1 MSLKLQF
8 PHSDF
13 MYQYL
18 IHVDKGF
25 ELREQLDEVENLVAT
40 KYEGSRLFK
49 DIFVMVGN
57 S

>member
-1 MSLKLQF
+1 
-8 PHSDF
+8 

-40 KYEGSRLFK
+40 KYEGSTRLFK